1 VAESK
6 VVSCGVYNFANV
18 RSDLLEIVDQEN
30 VPFAQ
35 LSDVKV
41 FPGSLQQLRQGA
53 SQIALVFGFFE
64 RRKRHRLVA
73 IDDPESDDGILKK

>member
-1 VAESK
+1 
-6 VVSCGVYNFANV
+6 
-18 RSDLLEIVDQEN
+18 LEIVDQEN

-53 SQIALVFGFFE
+53 SQIALVFWFFE

-73 IDDPESDDGILKK
+73 VDDPESDDGILKK